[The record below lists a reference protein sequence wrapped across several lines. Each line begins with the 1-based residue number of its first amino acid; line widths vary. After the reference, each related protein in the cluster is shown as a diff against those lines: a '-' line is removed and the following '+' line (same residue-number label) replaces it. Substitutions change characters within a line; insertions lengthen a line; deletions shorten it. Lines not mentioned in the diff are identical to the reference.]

1 MEKTIKYLLIVLFLS
16 IYSQVKG
23 QNWYLIHQNVN
34 MSYGT
39 NTSGELIY
47 ELADGNNS
55 YFFHYGSTLYDNSQ
69 IYFSSDNN
77 LNRIEL
83 RYGRAGINSS
93 FCNLGTTKYI
103 DLTEVCSPYLA
114 YTESYV
120 DDCTDLTAGIAF
132 VKLGTFKPVVTPISP
147 IPFCEPQSVDF
158 FEETTFCSL
167 GQIRY
172 AIEYSLTYNGIFTE
186 LLPYGEHDPNFN
198 FTPANI
204 PGLNPGEQIFIKV
217 RKSEFQ
223 SQNLSDYIGGTV
235 TYNIVD
241 CSPTLVGNPLPTN
254 ETCYGNNDGSVT
266 LNFDRNVDTAKDYE
280 MRFFVYQGSPSDFTG
295 KPDDVFPPLPFDEL
309 RIGELINN
317 GNGTF
322 SGTSNQNL
330 ESGDYYIVY
339 QEVLYDPNGV
349 DVIVKGGKITPNS
362 FRIES
367 PSPIV
372 ASGSISAPQTC
383 GDTAKIAF
391 SAIGGDN
398 LDSSGSY
405 TYQYRLN
412 GGEWF
417 LAEQNPQHIS
427 LGTMAQNVEVKAFY
441 SVGNCESDPVLL
453 NSQITAA
460 PPSLSFENPN
470 PGIASSSNSND
481 GVISV
486 KYNGGTPNYTFELTK
501 ENVTTLDFESIT
513 NPILIHND
521 LNQTVEFQELGV
533 GTYKIT
539 ITDSNGCNLTS
550 ENIEVETIPP
560 PQIVDQQANQILCPN
575 GNDGNITLSISEG
588 ITPYNYQWTING
600 VISPIQT
607 TGNQTI
613 SLNNLSEPG
622 EYILKVA
629 STGFTDFNDPSGYD
643 STTITLNIPEEVIIN
658 SATQNNISC
667 FGAQDGS
674 IAIIASGGLSYEY
687 KLDFFDT
694 WKPLNNGL
702 IPITNGGFY
711 DVYLR
716 NQNNCEADPIM
727 GVLVTEPD
735 ELTVTSTS
743 ENAIT
748 NGGNEGGITLN
759 ILGGTPFSAPAEPY
773 AISWNKDGQP
783 FTPPT
788 GSTSSNLI
796 DLEAG
801 EYTAQISDANGCSP
815 LISLPIIIDEP
826 GPLEINSISIQQEI
840 SCIGAAD
847 GIVSANVTG
856 TSPITFEWRLNGATF
871 RTLTDENTLSDI
883 GPGDYQL
890 FLNDGS
896 LIDPLESEVITIA
909 SPLPITATADISP
922 VSCFGGNDGRITI
935 NASGGTGILNYN
947 ISGLPEQTS
956 PIFDNLITGTYSIT
970 ITDENN
976 CTSVPFDVFVPEPTA
991 IQISDN
997 SIIPVSVAGGD
1008 DGAITLTIIGG
1019 TEPYGFTWSGPNGY
1033 TNTTMDI
1040 TSLEAGTYSLEIRD
1054 INGCFLSQDFEVS
1067 EPGPL
1072 AVNSLNAIDVDCN
1085 GNSTGS
1091 ISATVTGTAP
1101 IDYTWSLGGNILS
1114 VPSVPRLDNIPAGT
1128 YTLMVD
1134 DATDTPPVSQTI
1146 TVNQPLEVLTA
1157 VPLTTEVSCNGSND
1171 GSLQI
1176 NTAGGTAPYTYSLD
1190 GNNYQNS
1197 NIFNNLSAGYYTI
1210 YVLDNNGCI
1219 ITMETLVN
1227 QPAQLNFSIDE
1238 QRSLSQANAGDGAI
1252 SITASGGTGN
1262 LTYSWNGPGE
1272 FTSSNED
1279 ISNLEEGDYI
1289 LTITDENYALN
1300 NGAGCILVS
1309 NPITITEP
1317 GELQITIDQSVFLEC
1332 YGDDFG
1338 EIIATVQG
1346 GVPPYTYEWFQ
1357 VTNTN
1362 TILEEDTEIIGNL
1375 SAGQYFVKVTDTNG
1389 VSADA
1394 IPLTITQPDD
1404 LEITVNDI
1412 TQVFCQDNPTGA
1424 IAISVL
1430 GGTGPYSY
1438 LWSNGSTSQNLI
1450 DLEPGEYTLEVYD
1463 DNGCFAETSVNINP
1477 ATDPVRIANAVVNN
1491 NSQYMAN
1498 DGSISLQ
1505 IDGGTTPYIINWLS
1519 LTDNIELGNNQE
1531 ITNLPMGSYKA
1542 TITDANGCYITETY
1556 VITEPDIVEET
1567 ITQPSCSGQDDG
1579 SIEIVVN
1586 QGNGIYTYTWN
1597 TGATSNHISDLAPGN
1612 YTITITG
1619 FGDGPL
1625 TRTYVLDEQRPLE
1638 VDLGEDKTLC
1648 AGQELILDGTIDNA
1662 TATYSWTS
1670 DNGFTSS
1677 EPMVIVDKSGNY
1689 TLTLS
1694 SQNGCSATGNVFVDV
1709 TDDEINAEFAVSSQV
1724 FVGEPLIAVDISYP
1738 LPETQEWILPD
1749 GGTVIK
1755 QDSDEAELIFNEAG
1769 EYEIGIIT
1777 KIGECWAQQ
1786 TKKVLVIE
1794 NEAFTSG
1801 EGEVDPRKLIED
1813 FIIYPNPTS
1822 GEFIADITLSE
1833 RGNISIKIFNF
1844 TNNALMA
1851 SQKARGESSYTIPFD
1866 ISGLP
1871 SGVYAVLMETPFGN
1885 SLRKVILK

>member
-1 MEKTIKYLLIVLFLS
+1 MRRVVLTILVLLYLECTYTQTYS
-16 IYSQVKG
+16 IQVNWNGTSSCTGGAYYSEFFHSTTIYDINGNILDQINAAANRV
-23 QNWYLIHQNVN
+23 QTHY
-34 MSYGT
+34 T
-39 NTSGELIY
+39 NTFNVRPFRVTHEFDCQILEGPYTGYKQFDDLIIPP
-47 ELADGNNS
+47 DGNCVGNVGPYLDVDLYVPQELLNNPVAS
-55 YFFHYGSTLYDNSQ
+55 LCYEDTALIQAANDCHNLVYDWFYSLNPTDTPIALSLQTIGSNLELVNLRNILPEGYIGN
-69 IYFSSDNN
+69 IYFKAKIDN
-77 LNRIEL
+77 
-83 RYGRAGINSS
+83 
-93 FCNLGTTKYI
+93 
-103 DLTEVCSPYLA
+103 
-114 YTESYV
+114 
-120 DDCTDLTAGIAF
+120 
-132 VKLGTFKPVVTPISP
+132 
-147 IPFCEPQSVDF
+147 DF
-158 FEETTFCSL
+158 T
-167 GQIRY
+167 
-172 AIEYSLTYNGIFTE
+172 N
-186 LLPYGEHDPNFN
+186 
-198 FTPANI
+198 NI
-204 PGLNPGEQIFIKV
+204 
-217 RKSEFQ
+217 
-223 SQNLSDYIGGTV
+223 
-235 TYNIVD
+235 TYNIVG
-241 CSPTLVGNPLPTN
+241 CSPNLVPERTTIKN
-254 ETCYGNNDGSVT
+254 ETCFISNDGIVVLT
-266 LNFDRNVDTAKDYE
+266 FDDNVDVANEYKMRYFVYDANANLNFDPEKENPPQTSEQEVLDRLIMVNDGTGY
-280 MRFFVYQGSPSDFTG
+280 FTG
-295 KPDDVFPPLPFDEL
+295 TLPVGL
-309 RIGELINN
+309 GA
-317 GNGTF
+317 GN
-322 SGTSNQNL
+322 
-330 ESGDYYIVY
+330 YKIVY
-339 QEVLYDPNGV
+339 QEFFDAG
-349 DVIVKGGKITPNS
+349 DGSEAIIKGGGLTEPFEIK
-362 FRIES
+362 R
-367 PSPIV
+367 PSEVKVAIDNIVQPICSGEMGEV
-372 ASGSISAPQTC
+372 TLTASGGQDFEMGSYEYSMDGGSTWDSNPTFTNLTQGQTYVFSSKLILADRECPSTNIEQVVINEVQNPITISSDSGWIQQPSNP
-383 GDTAKIAF
+383 TATDGSLRIITNNGSLNFNYELFDSNNLKI
-391 SAIGGDN
+391 SEI
-398 LDSSGSY
+398 SGS
-405 TYQYRLN
+405 
-412 GGEWF
+412 
-417 LAEQNPQHIS
+417 
-427 LGTMAQNVEVKAFY
+427 
-441 SVGNCESDPVLL
+441 GN
-453 NSQITAA
+453 
-460 PPSLSFENPN
+460 
-470 PGIASSSNSND
+470 
-481 GVISV
+481 
-486 KYNGGTPNYTFELTK
+486 
-501 ENVTTLDFESIT
+501 
-513 NPILIHND
+513 
-521 LNQTVEFQELGV
+521 TVEDFNGLGEGSYYV
-533 GTYKIT
+533 VV
-539 ITDSNGCNLTS
+539 TDFNGCN
-550 ENIEVETIPP
+550 
-560 PQIVDQQANQILCPN
+560 A
-575 GNDGNITLSISEG
+575 ISEIIVLEATPLPQLG
-588 ITPYNYQWTING
+588 IPTISE
-600 VISPIQT
+600 ISC
-607 TGNQTI
+607 TGNSDGKI
-613 SLNNLSEPG
+613 SVPISGGIIPYTYKWYRNGIEIASNSTSNAIIEYNLLREG
-622 EYILKVA
+622 NYELVVA
-629 STGFTDFNDPSGYD
+629 SMGVDIDSNPVSVTRSGTMSLAQPD
-643 STTITLNIPEEVIIN
+643 EVVIQNTT
-658 SATQNNISC
+658 ATPISC

-694 WKPLNNGL
+694 WKPLNNGS

-773 AISWNKDGQP
+773 TISWNKDGQP

-788 GSTSSNLI
+788 GSTGSNLM

-815 LISLPIIIDEP
+815 LINPPIIIDEP

-840 SCIGAAD
+840 SCLGAAD
-847 GIVSANVTG
+847 GIISANVTG

-871 RTLTDENTLSDI
+871 RTLTDENTLSGI

-922 VSCFGGNDGRITI
+922 VSCFGGNDGRVTI
-935 NASGGTGILNYN
+935 NAFGGTGILNYN

-976 CTSVPFDVFVPEPTA
+976 CTSEPFDVFVPEPTA

-1019 TEPYGFTWSGPNGY
+1019 TEPYGFTWFGPNGY

-1072 AVNSLNAIDVDCN
+1072 AINSLNAIDVDCN

-1114 VPSVPRLDNIPAGT
+1114 VPNVPRLDNIPAGN

-1134 DATDTPPVSQTI
+1134 DATDTATVSQTI

-1176 NTAGGTAPYTYSLD
+1176 NATGGTAPYTYSLD

-1338 EIIATVQG
+1338 EIIANVQG

-1357 VTNTN
+1357 VTNNN

-1375 SAGQYFVKVTDTNG
+1375 SAGQYFVRVTDTNG

-1412 TQVFCQDNPTGA
+1412 TQVFCQNNPTGA

-1505 IDGGTTPYIINWLS
+1505 IEGGATPYIINWLS

-1777 KIGECWAQQ
+1777 KIGDCWAQQ

-1833 RGNISIKIFNF
+1833 RENISIKIFNF

-1871 SGVYAVLMETPFGN
+1871 SGVYAVLLETPFGN

>member
-1 MEKTIKYLLIVLFLS
+1 MKSILSIVFFLLSLNLIGQSYQVIIDGRLPPGNQNGEINYGDGTFTARGGSIDFSINNFSQENVQFREVLQNQTLSLLSLRIEYYPTCEDGTFGAGEQYDVSELIPGPNQNRMGISQCDAYISVDAIPENMSITTSTTSVCAGGTIDLLNSDDYPKEARSWRYHIPAYQGNPGLSGYIPEDFLSNDKKLATFTVQELLDEEEIEARNYIGSAVEFYMGFGAYRFSQSVQVVIDDCTPLAQTFPVNASCFDGIGSVDIQFDRGLRESENEYLLI
-16 IYSQVKG
+16 
-23 QNWYLIHQNVN
+23 
-34 MSYGT
+34 
-39 NTSGELIY
+39 EL
-47 ELADGNNS
+47 NN
-55 YFFHYGSTLYDNSQ
+55 
-69 IYFSSDNN
+69 ISDNFN
-77 LNRIEL
+77 IPLANNE
-83 RYGRAGINSS
+83 INS
-93 FCNLGTTKYI
+93 L
-103 DLTEVCSPYLA
+103 DLANVY
-114 YTESYV
+114 
-120 DDCTDLTAGIAF
+120 
-132 VKLGTFKPVVTPISP
+132 
-147 IPFCEPQSVDF
+147 
-158 FEETTFCSL
+158 
-167 GQIRY
+167 
-172 AIEYSLTYNGIFTE
+172 
-186 LLPYGEHDPNFN
+186 
-198 FTPANI
+198 NI
-204 PGLNPGEQIFIKV
+204 PEGLIPGSYEIQ
-217 RKSEFQ
+217 FQ
-223 SQNLSDYIGGTV
+223 SWVDPENTGTH
-235 TYNIVD
+235 Y
-241 CSPTLVGNPLPTN
+241 
-254 ETCYGNNDGSVT
+254 
-266 LNFDRNVDTAKDYE
+266 
-280 MRFFVYQGSPSDFTG
+280 
-295 KPDDVFPPLPFDEL
+295 
-309 RIGELINN
+309 
-317 GNGTF
+317 
-322 SGTSNQNL
+322 
-330 ESGDYYIVY
+330 
-339 QEVLYDPNGV
+339 PNGLGIPV
-349 DVIVKGGKITPNS
+349 NFEILT
-362 FRIES
+362 

-372 ASGSISAPQTC
+372 IDNVVTIQNPSCPGEFGVRTIEVSGGQEFRTGIYQYTKDAGASWETSTSANSITYTDLEPGGNYTFGVKLLFADASECISGSSIYQSIPDIINPILLATSTGISNQPSTS
-383 GDTAKIAF
+383 T
-391 SAIGGDN
+391 
-398 LDSSGSY
+398 SSDGII
-405 TYQYRLN
+405 
-412 GGEWF
+412 
-417 LAEQNPQHIS
+417 LAEVTG
-427 LGTMAQNVEVKAFY
+427 GTQDFTFELY
-441 SVGNCESDPVLL
+441 SASDPVNPISTITQLARIHQFTNL
-453 NSQITAA
+453 GIGLYFLKIRDNNGCEVENENTPLELVAMPPPIIDSQQITEIGC
-460 PPSLSFENPN
+460 L
-470 PGIASSSNSND
+470 GD
-481 GVISV
+481 R
-486 KYNGGTPNYTFELTK
+486 NG
-501 ENVTTLDFESIT
+501 SI
-513 NPILIHND
+513 
-521 LNQTVEFQELGV
+521 
-533 GTYKIT
+533 
-539 ITDSNGCNLTS
+539 
-550 ENIEVETIPP
+550 
-560 PQIVDQQANQILCPN
+560 IVD
-575 GNDGNITLSISEG
+575 ISEG

-694 WKPLNNGL
+694 WKPLNNGS

-759 ILGGTPFSAPAEPY
+759 ILGGIPFSAPAEPY

-815 LISLPIIIDEP
+815 LINLPIIIDEP

-840 SCIGAAD
+840 SCLGAAD
-847 GIVSANVTG
+847 GIISANVTG

-871 RTLTDENTLSDI
+871 RTLTDENTLSGI

-909 SPLPITATADISP
+909 SPLPITTTADISP

-935 NASGGTGILNYN
+935 NAFGGTGILNYN

-1019 TEPYGFTWSGPNGY
+1019 TEPYGFTWLGPNGY
-1033 TNTTMDI
+1033 ANTTMDI

-1072 AVNSLNAIDVDCN
+1072 AVNSLNTIDVDCN

-1091 ISATVTGTAP
+1091 IYATVTGTAP

-1114 VPSVPRLDNIPAGT
+1114 VPNVPRLDNIPAGN

-1157 VPLTTEVSCNGSND
+1157 VPLTTDVSCNGSND

-1176 NTAGGTAPYTYSLD
+1176 NATGGTAPYTYSLD

-1219 ITMETLVN
+1219 ITMETSVN
-1227 QPAQLNFSIDE
+1227 QPSQLNFTIDE
-1238 QRSLSQANAGDGAI
+1238 QRPLSQANAGDGAI

-1375 SAGQYFVKVTDTNG
+1375 SAGQYYVRVTDTNG
-1389 VSADA
+1389 VSANA

-1505 IDGGTTPYIINWLS
+1505 IDGGATPYIINWLS

-1738 LPETQEWILPD
+1738 LPETQEWIFPD

-1851 SQKARGESSYTIPFD
+1851 SEKARGESSYTIPFD

-1871 SGVYAVLMETPFGN
+1871 SGVYAVLLETPFGN

>member
-1 MEKTIKYLLIVLFLS
+1 MYKFYYCLIVLFICMANPSLLN
-16 IYSQVKG
+16 G
-23 QNWYLIHQNVN
+23 QANEYAYLIETKIQGIGSNSPYTELTINSFLNNRYYGFVKQYSPLYN
-34 MSYGT
+34 NQTYYDFFLIPNGFDSAGISFILGGDNALVCGTPEPVSFDLDELKNRISPKSYSSCVSFSRIYPIHIKLPTIAESTICASDDITLEVGW
-39 NTSGELIY
+39 NWQYKIIKENYSGSWTDFE
-47 ELADGNNS
+47 NS
-55 YFFHYGSTLYDNSQ
+55 YQNRRSFRVKLEDFLSPSELDGLIQISIRTGYGSEFTRPVLYDV
-69 IYFSSDNN
+69 
-77 LNRIEL
+77 
-83 RYGRAGINSS
+83 IN
-93 FCNLGTTKYI
+93 
-103 DLTEVCSPYLA
+103 CSPNL
-114 YTESYV
+114 
-120 DDCTDLTAGIAF
+120 
-132 VKLGTFKPVVTPISP
+132 
-147 IPFCEPQSVDF
+147 
-158 FEETTFCSL
+158 
-167 GQIRY
+167 
-172 AIEYSLTYNGIFTE
+172 IED
-186 LLPYGEHDPNFN
+186 PDPN
-198 FTPANI
+198 
-204 PGLNPGEQIFIKV
+204 
-217 RKSEFQ
+217 
-223 SQNLSDYIGGTV
+223 
-235 TYNIVD
+235 
-241 CSPTLVGNPLPTN
+241 N

-372 ASGSISAPQTC
+372 ASGSIIAPQTC

-453 NSQITAA
+453 NGQITAE

-501 ENVTTLDFESIT
+501 ENATTLDFESIT

-533 GTYKIT
+533 GTYKIN

-815 LISLPIIIDEP
+815 LINLPIIIDEP

-840 SCIGAAD
+840 SCLGAAD
-847 GIVSANVTG
+847 GIISANVTG

-976 CTSVPFDVFVPEPTA
+976 CTSEPFDVFVPEPTA

-1072 AVNSLNAIDVDCN
+1072 AINSLNTIDVDCN

-1114 VPSVPRLDNIPAGT
+1114 VPNVPRLDNIPAGN

-1134 DATDTPPVSQTI
+1134 DATDTATVSQTI

-1157 VPLTTEVSCNGSND
+1157 VPLTTDVSCNGSND

-1176 NTAGGTAPYTYSLD
+1176 NAAGGTAPYTYSLD

-1227 QPAQLNFSIDE
+1227 QPAQLTFAIDE

-1346 GVPPYTYEWFQ
+1346 GVPPYIYEWFQ
-1357 VTNTN
+1357 VTNSN

-1375 SAGQYFVKVTDTNG
+1375 SAGQYFVRVTDTNG

-1412 TQVFCQDNPTGA
+1412 TQVFCQNNPTGA

-1505 IDGGTTPYIINWLS
+1505 IEGGATPYIINWLS

-1833 RGNISIKIFNF
+1833 RENISIKIFNF

-1871 SGVYAVLMETPFGN
+1871 SGVYAVLLETPFGN

>member
-1072 AVNSLNAIDVDCN
+1072 AVNSL
-1085 GNSTGS
+1085 
-1091 ISATVTGTAP
+1091 
-1101 IDYTWSLGGNILS
+1101 
-1114 VPSVPRLDNIPAGT
+1114 
-1128 YTLMVD
+1128 
-1134 DATDTPPVSQTI
+1134 
-1146 TVNQPLEVLTA
+1146 
-1157 VPLTTEVSCNGSND
+1157 
-1171 GSLQI
+1171 
-1176 NTAGGTAPYTYSLD
+1176 
-1190 GNNYQNS
+1190 
-1197 NIFNNLSAGYYTI
+1197 
-1210 YVLDNNGCI
+1210 
-1219 ITMETLVN
+1219 
-1227 QPAQLNFSIDE
+1227 
-1238 QRSLSQANAGDGAI
+1238 
-1252 SITASGGTGN
+1252 
-1262 LTYSWNGPGE
+1262 
-1272 FTSSNED
+1272 
-1279 ISNLEEGDYI
+1279 
-1289 LTITDENYALN
+1289 
-1300 NGAGCILVS
+1300 
-1309 NPITITEP
+1309 
-1317 GELQITIDQSVFLEC
+1317 
-1332 YGDDFG
+1332 
-1338 EIIATVQG
+1338 
-1346 GVPPYTYEWFQ
+1346 
-1357 VTNTN
+1357 
-1362 TILEEDTEIIGNL
+1362 
-1375 SAGQYFVKVTDTNG
+1375 
-1389 VSADA
+1389 
-1394 IPLTITQPDD
+1394 
-1404 LEITVNDI
+1404 
-1412 TQVFCQDNPTGA
+1412 
-1424 IAISVL
+1424 
-1430 GGTGPYSY
+1430 
-1438 LWSNGSTSQNLI
+1438 
-1450 DLEPGEYTLEVYD
+1450 
-1463 DNGCFAETSVNINP
+1463 
-1477 ATDPVRIANAVVNN
+1477 
-1491 NSQYMAN
+1491 
-1498 DGSISLQ
+1498 
-1505 IDGGTTPYIINWLS
+1505 
-1519 LTDNIELGNNQE
+1519 
-1531 ITNLPMGSYKA
+1531 
-1542 TITDANGCYITETY
+1542 
-1556 VITEPDIVEET
+1556 
-1567 ITQPSCSGQDDG
+1567 
-1579 SIEIVVN
+1579 
-1586 QGNGIYTYTWN
+1586 
-1597 TGATSNHISDLAPGN
+1597 
-1612 YTITITG
+1612 
-1619 FGDGPL
+1619 
-1625 TRTYVLDEQRPLE
+1625 
-1638 VDLGEDKTLC
+1638 
-1648 AGQELILDGTIDNA
+1648 
-1662 TATYSWTS
+1662 
-1670 DNGFTSS
+1670 
-1677 EPMVIVDKSGNY
+1677 
-1689 TLTLS
+1689 
-1694 SQNGCSATGNVFVDV
+1694 
-1709 TDDEINAEFAVSSQV
+1709 
-1724 FVGEPLIAVDISYP
+1724 
-1738 LPETQEWILPD
+1738 
-1749 GGTVIK
+1749 
-1755 QDSDEAELIFNEAG
+1755 
-1769 EYEIGIIT
+1769 
-1777 KIGECWAQQ
+1777 
-1786 TKKVLVIE
+1786 
-1794 NEAFTSG
+1794 
-1801 EGEVDPRKLIED
+1801 
-1813 FIIYPNPTS
+1813 
-1822 GEFIADITLSE
+1822 
-1833 RGNISIKIFNF
+1833 
-1844 TNNALMA
+1844 
-1851 SQKARGESSYTIPFD
+1851 
-1866 ISGLP
+1866 
-1871 SGVYAVLMETPFGN
+1871 
-1885 SLRKVILK
+1885 